1 MSVKVT
7 IVENHTNKNIKHY
20 NIDKMFIE
28 ENFGSINEF
37 KSILNKKRSKEQQAS
52 LIAFLSEIR
61 PLNEITDMRKI
72 TVQPLSTRF
81 YIKLK
86 LNKSFYF
93 YVQKHGMISHK

>member
-1 MSVKVT
+1 MSIKVT

-61 PLNEITDMRKI
+61 PLNEITDMRKNNS
-72 TVQPLSTRF
+72 STTIHEGF
-81 YIKLK
+81 
-86 LNKSFYF
+86 
-93 YVQKHGMISHK
+93 ISN